1 MRKRD
6 FFFGEVYEGSGGA
19 TLRLS
24 DMEPLARKVSAEFF
38 TAQLDRM
45 LKEHDGQLTL
55 SDETSYPSFWSFIDK
70 VDTKQVGYVEIYARQ
85 DVNDNVKATLACDIV
100 LVNGVIT
107 VKPHWCAYKDIRAD
121 EVISTL
127 LVPLHLKALQDKTY
141 IRWDDGETEHLLQND
156 DYQAELENVFSVAK
170 YPSAMSWGDTADQ
183 KVKHYKRDLECAT
196 DVGRRGVSSEQA
208 WDAYRELRHNRTM

>member
-38 TAQLDRM
+38 TAQLNRI

-55 SDETSYPSFWSFIDK
+55 SDGTSYPSFWSFIDK
-70 VDTKQVGYVEIYARQ
+70 VDPEQVGFVEIYARQ
-85 DVNDNVKATLACDIV
+85 DVNDNVEATLACDIV

-107 VKPHWCAYKDIRAD
+107 VIPLPGVDGGSLPARAG
-121 EVISTL
+121 SG
-127 LVPLHLKALQDKTY
+127 P
-141 IRWDDGETEHLLQND
+141 RW
-156 DYQAELENVFSVAK
+156 YWWYSV
-170 YPSAMSWGDTADQ
+170 
-183 KVKHYKRDLECAT
+183 
-196 DVGRRGVSSEQA
+196 
-208 WDAYRELRHNRTM
+208 